1 MFIWGCKWK
10 STSAL
15 NRFVFIYNK
24 CVCVSKI
31 NYFVLPIF
39 FFLFFFYA
47 CLFPLGTAVWFGVSA
62 RERRMFMSIFLCTQ
76 YIELVQ
82 KASRA
87 SSVGQPYIFQHAWL
101 LWWLLFSFLVSR
113 FQRWHTFRF
122 TIMILVIEPGEVSL
136 ATGFSCDKN
145 ENVIFFFW
153 ILQFLN

>member
-1 MFIWGCKWK
+1 M
-10 STSAL
+10 SAL
-15 NRFVFIYNK
+15 SQFVFIYNK
-24 CVCVSKI
+24 CVCVSTI

-39 FFLFFFYA
+39 FFFIFMPF
-47 CLFPLGTAVWFGVSA
+47 FPLWVPIFTVWFGVSA
-62 RERRMFMSIFLCTQ
+62 RERRIFMSIFPRTQ

-101 LWWLLFSFLVSR
+101 LWWLLYSFLVSR

-122 TIMILVIEPGEVSL
+122 TIMIVVIEPGGVSL

-145 ENVIFFFW
+145 ENVIFFCGDCSFCMNYLK
-153 ILQFLN
+153 I